1 MRTTTVLVGMA
12 LLTLGVAAGA
22 EAQRPTPR
30 AEPRVQPRAERVT
43 VARGGWLGVLF
54 REPDG
59 DEETMVVGNVMRD
72 SPAARAGLQA
82 GDTVTLWNG
91 RRDVGTAM
99 RERALEPGDTVRVR
113 VRRGTQREIAI
124 VAGNRPQTVVFS
136 GQSPDGEDLYIIRP
150 REIERQMRV
159 FSDSLMVRADS
170 LHQKLQLMMRD
181 SLGARLREFEF
192 KELPELQAQLRAMEF
207 PDFGRDGFVFELGTR
222 SVAGAEFA
230 EMNEGLAPHFGTDE
244 GVIVLKVAAETPAA
258 RAGLQA
264 GDVVVRVNDQPVSE
278 IAELRRAVARAQTRA
293 PRTVTLHVVRR
304 GQRRDLQM
312 RWE

>member
-1 MRTTTVLVGMA
+1 MRTTTVLIGTA
-12 LLTLGVAAGA
+12 LLTLGIAAGA
-22 EAQRPTPR
+22 EAQRPAPR
-30 AEPRVQPRAERVT
+30 AQPRVQPRAERVA
-43 VARGGWLGVLF
+43 VARGWLGILF
-54 REPDG
+54 READG

-72 SPAARAGLQA
+72 SPAARAGLQV

-91 RRDVGTAM
+91 RRDVETAM

-113 VRRGTQREIAI
+113 VRRGGAQRELTI

-136 GQSPDGEDLYIIRP
+136 GQSPEGEDLYIIRP

-170 LHQKLQLMMRD
+170 LHQKLQLMLRD

-192 KELPELQAQLRAMEF
+192 KELPQLQAQLRAMEF
-207 PDFGRDGFVFELGTR
+207 PEFGRDGFVFELGTR

-244 GVIVLKVAAETPAA
+244 GVLVLKVAAETPAA

-293 PRTVTLHVVRR
+293 PRTVTLQVVRR
-304 GQRRDLQM
+304 GQRTDLQM